1 MAEATVD
8 EQHREPFLKKTYI
21 KIFICAFCVL
31 GCGLVLISIVS
42 LIPRPSYGDP
52 GYSNYLKVMQDSYT
66 IAKLL
71 IEIGLGLFSV
81 SSFLGAI
88 SDRSIADNVKR
99 GMMIDSG
106 ISILGLVVV
115 FVYPSVYIF

>member
-1 MAEATVD
+1 
-8 EQHREPFLKKTYI
+8 
-21 KIFICAFCVL
+21 
-31 GCGLVLISIVS
+31 
-42 LIPRPSYGDP
+42 
-52 GYSNYLKVMQDSYT
+52 MQDSYT

-99 GMMIDSG
+99 GMMIASG